1 MDFLGAF
8 FEMQTMEKVMHRRC
22 RLQNYFKSNVL
33 SYFYVLVDVDVDAV
47 IVLVVVVIVVYVV
60 ADDDFL
66 AIVIIDVCHVF

>member
-1 MDFLGAF
+1 
-8 FEMQTMEKVMHRRC
+8 MQTMEKVMHRRC

-47 IVLVVVVIVVYVV
+47 VIVVYVV

-66 AIVIIDVCHVF
+66 VIVIINVYVMFFSGC